1 MKGVF
6 KKISLWA
13 FIMMLMTGWCGA
25 QSLDGSYKSW
35 FEEGNV
41 AYNEGNYEE
50 ALGKYNQIVD
60 AGLESA
66 PLYYNMGNAYY
77 KMRDYPHAILFYEKA
92 AKLDPSNEDIRINLE
107 IANMAVVDKI
117 EPLPQ
122 SFVLRWWN
130 SLKSLFSVDGW
141 AWVSVISFGLLL
153 LSLFLF
159 LMSRRMGWRK
169 TGFFAGL
176 LFFVVFAL
184 SLLFAVGKYRDANHA
199 DEAIV
204 MTPTVTVKSSP
215 SVSSVDLFVLHEGT
229 KVKILD
235 TAEEWN
241 KIKIAN
247 GSVGWI
253 QIKDVA
259 AF

>member
-1 MKGVF
+1 MKDLN
-6 KKISLWA
+6 KKKWLLV
-13 FIMMLMTGWCGA
+13 LMVVLTGWCVA
-25 QSLDGSYKSW
+25 QSSDESYKTW
-35 FEEGNV
+35 FNEANA

-50 ALGKYNQIVD
+50 ALEKYNQIVD
-60 AGLESA
+60 SGMESA
-66 PLYYNMGNAYY
+66 PLYYNMGNTYY
-77 KMRDYPHAILFYEKA
+77 KMRDYPHSILFFEKA
-92 AKLDPSNEDIRINLE
+92 LKLDPANEDIRTNLE
-107 IANMAVVDKI
+107 IANLAVVDKI
-117 EPLPQ
+117 EQLPQ
-122 SFVLRWWN
+122 SFVARWWN
-130 SLKSLFSVDGW
+130 NLKSLFSVDGW
-141 AWVSVISFGLLL
+141 AWVSVISFGLVL
-153 LSLFLF
+153 LSLYLF

-184 SLLFAVGKYRDANHA
+184 SIVFAIDKHRDVNHA

-215 SVSSVDLFVLHEGT
+215 SVSCVDLFVLHEGT
-229 KVKILD
+229 KIKILD
-235 TAEEWN
+235 TAEDWN

-253 QIKDVA
+253 QNKDVV